1 MNDARA
7 PDKEL
12 IKQEYLK
19 GIKQKDICEKY
30 DLSLNTLKSWIKRYG
45 WSKEKKGALKIQ
57 KECTSKKNRKTG
69 KQTNSRLKKES
80 YPLQARPNNKNAV
93 KTGEFESIFFD
104 TLEDDEIKLINNI
117 EIEKKNLLINEIQL
131 LTVRERRMLKRIADL
146 KDKEM
151 TLKSY
156 KTGIEK
162 DADTDLK
169 EFEVALNQIQNIEEA
184 LTRVQEKK
192 QKAIDLLHKFDVD
205 EAKLDLAVMKTELAI
220 LKQGGDEGEVE
231 DDGFIE
237 ALNAQVDEVWNDD

>member
-30 DLSLNTLKSWIKRYG
+30 NLSLNTLKSWIKRYG
-45 WSKEKKGALKIQ
+45 WSKEKKGAPKPQ
-57 KECTSKKNRKTG
+57 KECIPKKVKKTSKRADSSWN
-69 KQTNSRLKKES
+69 KES
-80 YPLQARPNNKNAV
+80 YPTMKRPNNKNAIS
-93 KTGEFESIFFD
+93 TGEFESIFFD
-104 TLEDDEIKLINNI
+104 TLEDDEIKLVDSI
-117 EIEKKNLLINEIQL
+117 EIEKRNLLIHEIQL

-146 KDKEM
+146 KNKEI

-169 EFEVALNQIQNIEEA
+169 EFETALNQIQNIEEA

-205 EAKLDLAVMKTELAI
+205 EAKLDIAVMKTELAI
-220 LKQGGDEGEVE
+220 LKQGGDEGPVE
-231 DDGFIE
+231 DDGFID